1 MRSEVEPNA
10 AARARQLAP
19 ALPQLRAIAV
29 VVRFEMSDFAE
40 RATCQNLAHRQKIR
54 IPTAILEDGDQSQ
67 AALRQGD
74 QFRRFGECVGERL
87 VHHYVLAGV
96 ERLAG
101 EIEMRSV
108 RSCDHNQIN
117 FWK

>member
-19 ALPQLRAIAV
+19 ALPQLRTIAV

-54 IPTAILEDGDQSQ
+54 IPTAILEDGDQSP

-74 QFRRFGECVGERL
+74 QFRDRKSTRL
-87 VHHYVLAGV
+87 NSSHEWISYAVFCL
-96 ERLAG
+96 
-101 EIEMRSV
+101 
-108 RSCDHNQIN
+108 
-117 FWK
+117 K